1 MNVANQVNINT
12 LQTQIE
18 ELIAQIENLC
28 AENKRLKE
36 RQNSREA
43 LVENGNIAI
52 TSVQSQ
58 FLGASFA
65 EGVVKGCGGY
75 IAKI

>member
-43 LVENGNIAI
+43 LVENGNVAI
-52 TSVQSQ
+52 S
-58 FLGASFA
+58 
-65 EGVVKGCGGY
+65 
-75 IAKI
+75 